1 MTAYEEFIGAGIPLG
16 RRSELVGGGLIRSLG
31 GWSAVLSARRKGEK
45 PSSDERI
52 LGSGDFIEQI
62 WTEADKKSKE
72 TLRGRGKIISLEDL
86 LEKISRQENIRG
98 EKIRGGDRR
107 RGVVNARKRFCE
119 VAVRELEYSGAAVA
133 RFLGVATATVNRYVS
148 LVHTGLEMDASIK
161 K

>member
-1 MTAYEEFIGAGIPLG
+1 MTAYEEFIRAGIPLG
-16 RRSELVGGGLIRSLG
+16 RRPELVGGGLIRSLG

-52 LGSGDFIEQI
+52 LGSGDFIDRI

-86 LEKISRQENIRG
+86 LEKISRQERIGAEEIRG
-98 EKIRGGDRR
+98 ANRR
-107 RGVVNARKRFCE
+107 RAVVNARKRFCE

-148 LVHTGLEMDASIK
+148 LGRAGAEMDAGNEK
-161 K
+161 